1 MRDDRIKEL
10 LFSQGFSAQT
20 NAGSYA
26 SQHSANG
33 ELLEVHFQFNRAG
46 SAWLTSG
53 RTKEEFWKR
62 LALSGTDIGVNRPR
76 AYGYLSAGGN
86 PSTGSPIEPYVVNGP
101 IFLNVGS
108 VESGTQPMNIWVLY
122 R

>member
-1 MRDDRIKEL
+1 VLKLMPGVMHHNILQMVK
-10 LFSQGFSAQT
+10 FSKSIFS
-20 NAGSYA
+20 
-26 SQHSANG
+26 
-33 ELLEVHFQFNRAG
+33 L
-46 SAWLTSG
+46 
-53 RTKEEFWKR
+53 KR